1 MKSSTENLQKTQ
13 ATVTLEIF
21 AAYLKKLA
29 ELNFFFIGAFNGKK
43 LHSIVP
49 ERQEMDLVI

>member
-1 MKSSTENLQKTQ
+1 MNSSTENLQKTQ